1 MAKGNTIIVVPFLC
15 VFIKFDNFNND
26 MLKRISGTPNMI
38 MVPKKAST
46 AFPSGSAITFDA
58 ATGFIKPLT
67 ATDPSVFG
75 VIQSTVTSTDADYAS
90 NTSVLVDQGDLDTV
104 WEVDVS
110 NGGAATP
117 FAATDVGQ
125 FFKMGG
131 TASGIDCNTRS
142 STAGSGFTAQGL
154 VFLCVG
160 FISATTAVSAASTYT
175 GKGLFKIMSMS
186 QARPSTT

>member
-1 MAKGNTIIVVPFLC
+1 MAA
-15 VFIKFDNFNND
+15 
-26 MLKRISGTPNMI
+26 KRISGISNLMTPS
-38 MVPKKAST
+38 KKASV
-46 AFPSGSAITFDA
+46 AFPCGSFVTFDA
-58 ATGFIKPLT
+58 ATGFVKPLV

-75 VIQSTVTSTDADYAS
+75 VIQQTIAATDGDYAK
-90 NTSVLVDQGDLDTV
+90 NTPVLVDQGALDQV
-104 WEVDVS
+104 WEVDVA

-131 TASGIDCNTRS
+131 TNAVIDCNTRS
-142 STAGSGFTAQGL
+142 STAGAGFTAQGL

-160 FISATTAVSAASTYT
+160 FISATTTVSDTSTGS

>member
-1 MAKGNTIIVVPFLC
+1 MSAFRKGGISNLMLC
-15 VFIKFDNFNND
+15 A
-26 MLKRISGTPNMI
+26 
-38 MVPKKAST
+38 KKAST
-46 AFPSGSAITFDA
+46 AFPAGSFVTYDA
-58 ATGFIKPLT
+58 ATGFIKPLV

-75 VIQSTVTSTDADYAS
+75 VIQETVVSTDSDYAS
-90 NTSVLVDQGDLDTV
+90 NSMKLVDQCALDQV

-131 TASGIDCNTRS
+131 TASLIDCNTRS
-142 STAGSGFTAQGL
+142 STAGAGFTAQGL

-160 FISATTAVSAASTYT
+160 FISATTVVSAASTAS

-186 QARPSTT
+186 QARPSST

>member
-1 MAKGNTIIVVPFLC
+1 MSAIRRSG
-15 VFIKFDNFNND
+15 
-26 MLKRISGTPNMI
+26 ISNLIPA
-38 MVPKKAST
+38 PKKAST
-46 AFPSGSAITFDA
+46 AFPNGSFVTYDA
-58 ATGFIKPLT
+58 GTGFIKPLV

-75 VIQSTVTSTDADYAS
+75 VIQQSIVSTDSDYAN
-90 NTSVLVDQGDLDTV
+90 NTPVLVDQSDLGQT

-110 NGGAATP
+110 NGGSATP

-131 TASGIDCNTRS
+131 TASVIDANTRS
-142 STAGSGFTAQGL
+142 STAGAGFTAQGL

-160 FISATTAVSAASTYT
+160 FIKATTTVSDTSTGS

-186 QARPSTT
+186 QARPSST

>member
-1 MAKGNTIIVVPFLC
+1 MAAKRVKGDSNLIPA
-15 VFIKFDNFNND
+15 
-26 MLKRISGTPNMI
+26 
-38 MVPKKAST
+38 PKKAST
-46 AFPSGSAITFDA
+46 AFPAGSFVTYDA
-58 ATGFIKPLT
+58 GTGFIKPLV

-75 VIQSTVTSTDADYAS
+75 VIQQTIASTDADYAS
-90 NTSVLVDQGDLDTV
+90 NTPVLVDQSDLSQV

-131 TASGIDCNTRS
+131 TASLIDANTRS
-142 STAGSGFTAQGL
+142 STAGAGFTAQGL

-160 FISATTAVSAASTYT
+160 FLSATTVVSAASTAS
-175 GKGLFKIMSMS
+175 GKGYFKIMSMS
-186 QARPSTT
+186 QARPSST

>member
-1 MAKGNTIIVVPFLC
+1 MAA
-15 VFIKFDNFNND
+15 
-26 MLKRISGTPNMI
+26 KRTSGISNLIT
-38 MVPKKAST
+38 VPKKASV
-46 AFPSGSAITFDA
+46 AFPTGSFVTFDGG
-58 ATGFIKPLT
+58 TGFIKPLV

-75 VIQSTVTSTDADYAS
+75 VIQESVVAADADYAL
-90 NTSVLVDQGDLDTV
+90 NTMKLVDQGALDQV
-104 WEVDVS
+104 WEVDVA

-131 TASGIDCNTRS
+131 TASVIDANTRS
-142 STAGSGFTAQGL
+142 STAGAGFTGQGL

-160 FISATTAVSAASTYT
+160 FIKATTTVSDTSTGS

-186 QARPSTT
+186 QARPSST

>member
-1 MAKGNTIIVVPFLC
+1 MSAFRKSG
-15 VFIKFDNFNND
+15 
-26 MLKRISGTPNMI
+26 ISNMI

-46 AFPSGSAITFDA
+46 AFPAHSFVTFDA
-58 ATGFIKPLT
+58 GTGFIKPLV

-75 VIQSTVTSTDADYAS
+75 VIQQTIASTDGDYAS
-90 NTSVLVDQGDLDTV
+90 NTMVLVDQGALDQI
-104 WEVDVS
+104 WEIDVS

-117 FAATDVGQ
+117 FAQTDIGQ

-131 TASGIDCNTRS
+131 TASLIDANTRS
-142 STAGSGFTAQGL
+142 STAGAGFTAQGL

-160 FISATTAVSAASTYT
+160 FISATTVVSAASTAS

-186 QARPSTT
+186 QARPSST

>member
-1 MAKGNTIIVVPFLC
+1 MSALRRSGGS
-15 VFIKFDNFNND
+15 NF
-26 MLKRISGTPNMI
+26 M

-46 AFPSGSAITFDA
+46 AFPTHSFVTFDA
-58 ATGFIKPLT
+58 ATGFIKPLV

-75 VIQSTVTSTDADYAS
+75 VIQQAIVSTDADYAT
-90 NTSVLVDQGDLDTV
+90 NKPVLVDQGALDQI
-104 WEVDVS
+104 WEIDVS
-110 NGGAATP
+110 NGGSATP

-131 TASGIDCNTRS
+131 TASVIDANTRS
-142 STAGSGFTAQGL
+142 STAGAGFTAQGL

-160 FISATTAVSAASTYT
+160 FIAATTIVSDTSTPS

-186 QARPSTT
+186 QARPSST

>member
-1 MAKGNTIIVVPFLC
+1 M
-15 VFIKFDNFNND
+15 
-26 MLKRISGTPNMI
+26 

-46 AFPSGSAITFDA
+46 AFPIGAAVTFDA
-58 ATGFIKPLT
+58 GTGFIKPLV

-75 VIQSTVTSTDADYAS
+75 VIQQKIASTDGDYAS
-90 NTSVLVDQGDLDTV
+90 NTPVLVDQGALDQV
-104 WEVDVS
+104 WECDVS

-125 FFKMGG
+125 FFKMGT
-131 TASGIDCNTRS
+131 TADMIDCNTRS
-142 STAGSGFTAQGL
+142 STAGAGFTAQGL

-160 FISATTAVSAASTYT
+160 FISATTVPSAAGTAS

-186 QARPSTT
+186 QARPSST

>member
-1 MAKGNTIIVVPFLC
+1 MWKRTSGQS
-15 VFIKFDNFNND
+15 NF
-26 MLKRISGTPNMI
+26 M
-38 MVPKKAST
+38 MVPKKASV
-46 AFPSGSAITFDA
+46 AFPNGGAVTFDA
-58 ATGFIKPLT
+58 ATGFIKPLV

-75 VIQSTVTSTDADYAS
+75 IIQQTIASTDGDYAN
-90 NTSVLVDQGDLDTV
+90 NTPVLVDQSALDQV

-125 FFKMGG
+125 FFKMG
-131 TASGIDCNTRS
+131 TTTDMIDCNTRS
-142 STAGSGFTAQGL
+142 STAGAGFTAQGL

-160 FISATTAVSAASTYT
+160 FIAPTTTVSAAGTAS

-186 QARPSTT
+186 QARPSST

>member
-1 MAKGNTIIVVPFLC
+1 MF
-15 VFIKFDNFNND
+15 
-26 MLKRISGTPNMI
+26 KRTSGSLNPI
-38 MVPKKAST
+38 MVPKKASV
-46 AFPSGSAITFDA
+46 AFPNGGAVTFDG
-58 ATGFIKPLT
+58 ATGFVKPLV

-75 VIQSTVTSTDADYAS
+75 VIQQTIASTDADYGS
-90 NTSVLVDQGDLDTV
+90 NTPVLVDQGALDQV

-117 FAATDVGQ
+117 FAVTDIGQ
-125 FFKMGG
+125 FFKMG
-131 TASGIDCNTRS
+131 TTTDMIDCNTRS
-142 STAGSGFTAQGL
+142 STAGAGFTAQGL

-160 FISATTAVSAASTYT
+160 FISATTVVSAAGTAS

>member
-1 MAKGNTIIVVPFLC
+1 MA
-15 VFIKFDNFNND
+15 
-26 MLKRISGTPNMI
+26 KRISGISNLM
-38 MVPKKAST
+38 MVSKKAST
-46 AFPSGSAITFDA
+46 AFPNGSFVTFDA
-58 ATGFIKPLT
+58 ATGFVKPLV
-67 ATDPSVFG
+67 ATSPSVFG
-75 VIQSTVTSTDADYAS
+75 VIQQTIASTDSDYAS
-90 NTSVLVDQGDLDTV
+90 TTPVLVDQGALDQV

-131 TASGIDCNTRS
+131 TASMIDCNTRS
-142 STAGSGFTAQGL
+142 STAGAGFTAQGL

-160 FISATTAVSAASTYT
+160 FVSATTVVSAASTAS

-186 QARPSTT
+186 QARPSST

>member
-1 MAKGNTIIVVPFLC
+1 MF
-15 VFIKFDNFNND
+15 
-26 MLKRISGTPNMI
+26 KRISGQPNLI
-38 MVPKKAST
+38 VVTKKGSVAVPNGGAV
-46 AFPSGSAITFDA
+46 TFDA
-58 ATGFIKPLT
+58 GTGFVKPLV

-75 VIQSTVTSTDADYAS
+75 IMQETLATTDADYTT
-90 NTSVLVDQGDLDTV
+90 NTPKLVDQGDLSSV

-125 FFKMGG
+125 FFKMGS
-131 TASGIDCNTRS
+131 TCDMIDCNTRS
-142 STAGSGFTAQGL
+142 STAGAGFTAQGL

-160 FISATTAVSAASTYT
+160 FVKATTKVSDAATAT

-186 QARPSTT
+186 QARPSST

>member
-1 MAKGNTIIVVPFLC
+1 M
-15 VFIKFDNFNND
+15 
-26 MLKRISGTPNMI
+26 

-46 AFPSGSAITFDA
+46 AFANGIPVTFDA
-58 ATGFIKPLT
+58 ATGFIKPLV

-75 VIQSTVTSTDADYAS
+75 VIQQVIASAQADYAS
-90 NTSVLVDQGDLDTV
+90 NTPVLVDQGALDQV

-110 NGGAATP
+110 NGGSSA

-131 TASGIDCNTRS
+131 TPSVIDANTRS
-142 STAGSGFTAQGL
+142 STAGAGFTAQGL

-160 FISATTAVSAASTYT
+160 FISATTTTSDSSTAS

-186 QARPSTT
+186 QARPSST

>member
-1 MAKGNTIIVVPFLC
+1 MAF
-15 VFIKFDNFNND
+15 
-26 MLKRISGTPNMI
+26 KRISGTPNI
-38 MVPKKAST
+38 ITAAKKAST
-46 AFPSGSAITFDA
+46 AFPCNSAVTYDA
-58 ATGFIKPLT
+58 ATGFIKPLV

-75 VIQSTVTSTDADYAS
+75 MIQQTIASTDSDYAS
-90 NTSVLVDQGDLDTV
+90 NTPVLVDQGDLGSV

-142 STAGSGFTAQGL
+142 STAGAGFTAQGL

-160 FISATTAVSAASTYT
+160 FIAATTAVSAASTYT

-186 QARPSTT
+186 QARPSST

>member
-1 MAKGNTIIVVPFLC
+1 MAF
-15 VFIKFDNFNND
+15 
-26 MLKRISGTPNMI
+26 KRIRGESNLLTFG
-38 MVPKKAST
+38 KKAST
-46 AFPSGSAITFDA
+46 PFLVASAVTMDA
-58 ATGFIKPLT
+58 ATGFLKPLV
-67 ATDPSVFG
+67 ATDPSVLG
-75 VIQSTVTSTDADYAS
+75 IIQQAIAATDTDYAS
-90 NTSVLVDQGDLDTV
+90 NTPVLVDQGNVDQV

-142 STAGSGFTAQGL
+142 STAGAGFTAQGL
-154 VFLCVG
+154 VFMCVG
-160 FISATTAVSAASTYT
+160 FVAATTAVSAASTYT

-186 QARPSTT
+186 QVRPAST

>member
-1 MAKGNTIIVVPFLC
+1 MCFFFIINL
-15 VFIKFDNFNND
+15 IKKKI
-26 MLKRISGTPNMI
+26 MSAKRISGQSNLM

-46 AFPSGSAITFDA
+46 AFPAGSFVTFDA
-58 ATGFIKPLT
+58 ATGFIKPLV

-75 VIQSTVTSTDADYAS
+75 VIQQTIASTDADYAS
-90 NTSVLVDQGDLDTV
+90 NTPVLVDQGALDQV
-104 WEVDVS
+104 WEIDVS
-110 NGGAATP
+110 NGSSTA

-131 TASGIDCNTRS
+131 TASVIDCNTRS
-142 STAGSGFTAQGL
+142 STAGAGFTAQGL

-160 FISATTAVSAASTYT
+160 FISATTTTSDASTGS

>member
-1 MAKGNTIIVVPFLC
+1 MI
-15 VFIKFDNFNND
+15 
-26 MLKRISGTPNMI
+26 KRISGTPNMI
-38 MVPKKAST
+38 QVPRKASMGT
-46 AFPSGSAITFDA
+46 VPAGSAVTFDGG
-58 ATGFIKPLT
+58 TGYVKALA

-75 VIQSTVTSTDADYAS
+75 IIQESIISTDGNYTTAGVPVY
-90 NTSVLVDQGDLDTV
+90 VDQGDLDTV

-125 FFKMGG
+125 FFKMGS
-131 TASGIDCNTRS
+131 TPNMIDANTRS
-142 STAGSGFTAQGL
+142 STAGAGFTAQGL

-160 FISATTAVSAASTYT
+160 FISATTKVSDAATAT